1 MADPPKAPT
10 VPPTR
15 RGDPP
20 AAPNRLVIAGAGVL
34 VQMGLGSAYAWSVFR
49 RPLSEEYGWSI
60 SAVTVT
66 FSLFILTAGL
76 ASVLGGLWLQ
86 RSGPRPVL
94 VASGVLY
101 GGGVALAG
109 TSAGALWLL
118 YGSYGVIGGA
128 GLGLGYIVPIAVLQR
143 WFPDRR
149 GLINGIAVCGIPA
162 GALIAAP
169 VAGWLVARAGV
180 LDAFFV
186 LGAVYGVVIIGAGAA
201 LREPPPYPAAARAAG
216 APRDW
221 DLRGALRTRHWYT
234 LWATFFLSV
243 TAGVGL
249 ISAAAPM
256 AQELGGL
263 TAGAAAGATGVLFVG
278 DALGRLLWPWWSDA
292 LGRRRV
298 FVAIFCAQ
306 AAAFATLSAARSAL
320 TFALLGTLILF
331 NYGGS
336 SGAMAPFVADLY
348 GARNVGSI
356 YGLMLTAWGLG
367 GVLGPLLIAAMRQA
381 TGSYSGALLV
391 VAATMALGTLLP
403 ASLRRPPAGTAGRS
417 GGHAR
422 RAASGQAGT

>member
-1 MADPPKAPT
+1 MARTGSPT
-10 VPPTR
+10 PDR
-15 RGDPP
+15 SRP
-20 AAPNRLVIAGAGVL
+20 AAPNRLVMAGAGVL

-49 RPLSEEYGWSI
+49 RPLSDAYGWSI
-60 SAVTVT
+60 SAVTLT
-66 FSLFILTAGL
+66 FSLFVLTAGM
-76 ASVLGGLWLQ
+76 ASVIGGLWLQ

-94 VASGVLY
+94 LASGILY
-101 GGGVALAG
+101 GGGVALAS

-118 YGSYGVIGGA
+118 YGSYGVIAGA

-149 GLINGIAVCGIPA
+149 GLINGVAVCGIPA
-162 GALIAAP
+162 GALIASP
-169 VAGWLVARAGV
+169 VAGWLVGRVGV
-180 LDAFFV
+180 LDAFLV
-186 LGAVYGVVIIGAGAA
+186 LGIVYGGVIIGAGSL
-201 LREPPPYPAAARAAG
+201 LRDPPPPGRAAG
-216 APRDW
+216 AAGEPRDW
-221 DLRGALRTRHWYT
+221 DLRGALRTRQWYV

-263 TAGAAAGATGVLFVG
+263 AAGAAAGVTGALFVG

-298 FVAIFCAQ
+298 FVAIFCVQ
-306 AAAFATLSAARSAL
+306 AAAFVTLSTARSAL
-320 TFALLGTLILF
+320 AFALLGSLILF

-336 SGAMAPFVADLY
+336 SGAMAPFVSDLY

-367 GVLGPLLIAAMRQA
+367 GVLGPLVIAAMREA
-381 TGSYSGALLV
+381 TGDYSGALLI
-391 VAATMALGTLLP
+391 VAAIMALGTLLP
-403 ASLRRPPAGTAGRS
+403 ASLRAPPPGTAGH
-417 GGHAR
+417 GAR
-422 RAASGQAGT
+422 PGSAARGQPGT

>member
-1 MADPPKAPT
+1 MAST
-10 VPPTR
+10 GSPTR
-15 RGDPP
+15 ESSRRASPH
-20 AAPNRLVIAGAGVL
+20 RLVIACAGVL
-34 VQMGLGSAYAWSVFR
+34 VQVGLGSAYAWSVFR
-49 RPLSEEYGWSI
+49 QPLSEEFGWSI

-76 ASVLGGLWLQ
+76 ASVLGGLWMQ

-94 VASGVLY
+94 VASGLLY

-109 TSAGALWLL
+109 TSADALWRL
-118 YGSYGVIGGA
+118 YGSYGVIAGA

-162 GALIAAP
+162 GALIASP
-169 VAGWLVARAGV
+169 IAGWLVARAGV
-180 LDAFFV
+180 LDAFLV
-186 LGAVYGVVIIGAGAA
+186 LGVVYGAVIIGAGAV
-201 LREPPPYPAAARAAG
+201 LRDPPPSGAAARRAEET
-216 APRDW
+216 RDW
-221 DLRGALRTRHWYT
+221 DLRGALRTRQWYA

-249 ISAAAPM
+249 ISSAAPM

-263 TAGAAAGATGVLFVG
+263 TAAAAAGITGALFVG
-278 DALGRLLWPWWSDA
+278 DALGRLVWPWWSDT

-298 FVAIFCAQ
+298 FVAIFCVQ
-306 AAAFATLSAARSAL
+306 AAAFVLLSVAASAL
-320 TFALLGTLILF
+320 AFAALATLILF

-356 YGLMLTAWGLG
+356 YGLMLTAWGFG
-367 GVLGPLLIAAMRQA
+367 GVLGPLVIAAMRES
-381 TGSYSGALLV
+381 TGSYSAALLI
-391 VAATMALGTLLP
+391 VAAIMALGTLLP
-403 ASLRRPPAGTAGRS
+403 ASLRERPAV
-417 GGHAR
+417 AR
-422 RAASGQAGT
+422 EPQPP